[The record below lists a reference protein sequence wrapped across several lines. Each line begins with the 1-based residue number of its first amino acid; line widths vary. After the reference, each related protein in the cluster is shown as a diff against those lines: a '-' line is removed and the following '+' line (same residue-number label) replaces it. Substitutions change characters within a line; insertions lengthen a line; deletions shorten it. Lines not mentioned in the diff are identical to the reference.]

1 MYTPDDVI
9 EETVDEVK
17 DKLDSILVL
26 LDEYSNGVEAVLH
39 QSKDDLDAESV
50 KKYEDDIENMM
61 NEVKKH
67 ERGIM
72 KKKKE
77 ISPPPTPLST
87 YEAQMIQLQMK
98 TLSLQEASQAKA
110 NNEKVEK
117 AAKLSE
123 TKANE
128 FYGETSVMG
137 DLLLEE
143 DWNLVDNTVVSQGMR
158 LLSSWQTQ
166 MNLIERKYR
175 EYENDALL
183 HSFPPEKTNAVDA
196 EYARIRA
203 KFESVKEVVIFQD
216 KERGLF
222 TLEPA
227 KVEKVK
233 WPIYYG
239 SPSEDFMKW
248 KEKMDLA
255 FMKNRVPTDE
265 RLDKLRE
272 HLRGKALALVPES
285 TKDITAAYQVLKE
298 AFGDPGQVL
307 DHKLISLDSFGPYPS
322 DKVGKGLPGYG
333 KQVDWLLK
341 IEGVIRDIID
351 LGEKYPEL
359 DRDAFSSAL

>member
-1 MYTPDDVI
+1 MEQLNQQFSRLSSVRSNLLRRMRMYTPDDVV
-9 EETVDEVK
+9 EETIDKVK
-17 DKLDSILVL
+17 DELDSILVL
-26 LDEYSNGVEAVLH
+26 LDEYSNGVEAVL
-39 QSKDDLDAESV
+39 QEGKNELDEGTV
-50 KKYEDDIENMM
+50 KKYEDNTEFMM

-67 ERGIM
+67 KKGIM

-77 ISPPPTPLST
+77 ISPSPTPLST

-98 TLSLQEASQAKA
+98 TLSLQEASHAKA
-110 NNEKVEK
+110 DHEKVEK
-117 AAKLSE
+117 AVKLIE

-175 EYENDALL
+175 EYENNALL
-183 HSFPPEKTNAVDA
+183 HSFPPEKTEAVDA

-203 KFESVKEVVIFQD
+203 RFESVKEAVIFQD

-227 KVEKVK
+227 KTEKVK
-233 WPIYYG
+233 WPVYYG
-239 SPSEDFMKW
+239 NPSEDFMKW

-255 FMKNRVPTDE
+255 FLKNRVPTDE

-272 HLRGKALALVPES
+272 HLRGKALALVQES
-285 TKDITAAYQVLKE
+285 TKDITTAY
-298 AFGDPGQVL
+298 
-307 DHKLISLDSFGPYPS
+307 
-322 DKVGKGLPGYG
+322 KV
-333 KQVDWLLK
+333 
-341 IEGVIRDIID
+341 
-351 LGEKYPEL
+351 
-359 DRDAFSSAL
+359 